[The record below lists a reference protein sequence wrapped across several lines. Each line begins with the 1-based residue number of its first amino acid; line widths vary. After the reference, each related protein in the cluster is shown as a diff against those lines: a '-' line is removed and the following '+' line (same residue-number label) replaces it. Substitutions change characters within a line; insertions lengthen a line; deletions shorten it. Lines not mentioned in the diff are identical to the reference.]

1 MIEADHLYT
10 DCSMITQLLFMGEV
24 SVDLCNFSVVSEK
37 SFSCLW
43 TRLGS
48 HCIIQT
54 DAEA

>member
-43 TRLGS
+43 TRLDS